1 LYCSGIVT
9 SYQNIY
15 CTSPAFKT
23 HSYEYTTQQ
32 DYSFRKRY
40 YRSQAFLPGAFW
52 FYAGRRNRK
61 FMGGA
66 AYFPE
71 NGEPFKAESNTK
83 IVFEVAEGLPALR
96 ESLLQ
101 KGVLLHDIKS
111 FEPSLSLY
119 CDGEDIE
126 GNVFQLAQT
135 KR

>member
-1 LYCSGIVT
+1 MNIQLSRIILFGKDIT
-9 SYQNIY
+9 ALRLFYQEHFGFTLVEEIE
-15 CTSPAFKT
+15 SLWVVLQAGPIQIAFHKI
-23 HSYEYTTQQ
+23 
-32 DYSFRKRY
+32 
-40 YRSQAFLPGAFW
+40 
-52 FYAGRRNRK
+52 
-61 FMGGA
+61 GA

-101 KGVLLHDIKS
+101 KGVLVHDIKS